1 MNKYNDL
8 RGQANLKYKRMLDE
22 KKHSFSYIQGWY
34 YQELA
39 RISALELAEKTEEAR
54 REHERHLKIIREGSQ
69 SIRRYG
75 GSVR

>member
-1 MNKYNDL
+1 MSKYDELRLQANNKY
-8 RGQANLKYKRMLDE
+8 RRMLEE
-22 KKHSFSYIQGWY
+22 KKLSFTYVQGWY
-34 YQELA
+34 LQELQ

-54 REHERHLKIIREGSQ
+54 REHERHLKKIREGSQ